1 MKYQETTAVIL
12 NSFYAVYNILG
23 FGFLEKVYEKALLN
37 ELTSRGLIC
46 SRQVPIAVYYKDSI
60 VGEYYADI
68 VVNNEIIIELK
79 AVERLVIEHELQ
91 LINYL
96 KTTQIEVGLL
106 LNFGKEPQVKRKI
119 YTNDRKQIR
128 DKL

>member
-96 KTTQIEVGLL
+96 KATQIEVGLL